1 MSKVNDI
8 FARAAERNRAAS
20 LEIEAAR
27 LPETEAERAAR
38 HAAAEAAYD
47 AEAQARTEADDDE
60 AGDEPEHYS
69 IDDED

>member
-20 LEIEAAR
+20 LKIEAAR
-27 LPETEAERAAR
+27 PPETEAERMAR

-47 AEAQARTEADDDE
+47 AEAQARTEADE

-69 IDDED
+69 INDDED